1 MSERP
6 IFQPIK
12 EGKSLV
18 KKYSIEFTW
27 YPGFSKEQKQKS
39 IESLHSEAK
48 KNHNLSKILEI
59 STKSKDSIGISCSAF
74 NLKLGTQ
81 SGAVSTVESL
91 YQGSKVFE
99 RGGPYKDLYNK
110 SSLDSKKDDRIK
122 NSGELK
128 GFNFQ
133 GILWGLNDF
142 FYDWLYMN
150 ALLQNHS
157 LAEKLIKYDAFSDIE
172 FNPKKSFNCQA
183 YSASLY
189 KSALMR
195 GYDLNLIKSQNGF
208 KKLFPREV
216 FALVQGELF

>member
-91 YQGSKVFE
+91 YQASKVFE
-99 RGGPYKDLYNK
+99 L
-110 SSLDSKKDDRIK
+110 SLI
-122 NSGELK
+122 
-128 GFNFQ
+128 
-133 GILWGLNDF
+133 
-142 FYDWLYMN
+142 
-150 ALLQNHS
+150 QN
-157 LAEKLIKYDAFSDIE
+157 
-172 FNPKKSFNCQA
+172 
-183 YSASLY
+183 
-189 KSALMR
+189 
-195 GYDLNLIKSQNGF
+195 
-208 KKLFPREV
+208 
-216 FALVQGELF
+216 

>member
-1 MSERP
+1 MSKRP

-12 EGKSLV
+12 EGKNLV
-18 KKYSIEFTW
+18 KKYDIEFTW

-48 KNHNLSKILEI
+48 KNYSLSKILEI

-74 NLKLGTQ
+74 NLKLQTQ
-81 SGAVSTVESL
+81 SGVVSTVESM

-110 SSLDSKKDDRIK
+110 SSLDAKKDERLK
-122 NSGELK
+122 NSGNLK
-128 GFNFQ
+128 NFDFQ

-150 ALLQNHS
+150 ALLQNQS
-157 LAEKLIKYDAFSDIE
+157 LADKLIEYDAFSDIE

-189 KSALMR
+189 NAALMR
-195 GYDLNLIKSQNGF
+195 DYDINLIKSPSDF

-216 FALVQGELF
+216 FSLIQGELF

>member
-48 KNHNLSKILEI
+48 RNHNLSKILEI

-74 NLKLGTQ
+74 NLKLRTQ

-110 SSLDSKKDDRIK
+110 SSLDSKKDERIK

-142 FYDWLYMN
+142 F
-150 ALLQNHS
+150 
-157 LAEKLIKYDAFSDIE
+157 
-172 FNPKKSFNCQA
+172 
-183 YSASLY
+183 
-189 KSALMR
+189 
-195 GYDLNLIKSQNGF
+195 
-208 KKLFPREV
+208 
-216 FALVQGELF
+216 